1 MSWSGLPDT
10 VRTVECAVADF
21 TSVARGKVVARADFE
36 AMRGCKL
43 PSVVLGVTLTG
54 GEPDAVFGPLL
65 PEAYGDLHL
74 EPDLATA
81 VPVPSRADRVSVI
94 CEPTGL
100 APDARRFSPRA
111 ALRRVIGRLADAGL
125 RATVAPELE
134 FFLVERTADGGL
146 RPAGVPGRSGSR
158 EHALEIASLERT
170 SHFAPYFDALFD
182 ACAVQ
187 RIPVT
192 GHAHES
198 AAGQYEVN
206 FAPGE
211 PLAIADAV
219 WRFKRLARETAVRQG
234 FLATFMAKPFLDQPG
249 TGMHWHFSLQDRISG
264 HNVFSEPDGS
274 VSPRLAHF
282 VAGLQRD
289 ASAALALFAPYDHTF
304 DRMNRSDAS
313 PTTADWGGDDRGVAF
328 RIPPSSP
335 ANRRVENRLPGG
347 DANPYLTLA
356 ATLGLGLFGLER
368 AAEPLAVAPAL
379 PRSLGEALDTLD
391 TGVSLRSLL
400 GDPLV
405 DLYVA
410 LKRHERTER
419 QAHADPRH
427 GWDFVHLTEQA

>member
-54 GEPDAVFGPLL
+54 GESEAVFGPLL

-81 VPVPSRADRVSVI
+81 VPVPGRDDRVSVV

-100 APDARRFSPRA
+100 TPDARRFSPRA

-146 RPAGVPGRSGSR
+146 RPAGVPGSAGSR
-158 EHALEIASLERT
+158 EHALEIASLERV
-170 SHFAPYFDALFD
+170 SHFAAYFDALFA

-187 RIPVT
+187 GIPVT
-192 GHAHES
+192 GYAHES
-198 AAGQYEVN
+198 ACGQYEVN

-211 PLAIADAV
+211 PLAMADAV

-249 TGMHWHFSLQDRISG
+249 TGMHWHVSLQDRLGG
-264 HNVFSEPDGS
+264 HNIFSEADGS
-274 VSPRLAHF
+274 ASPRLAHF
-282 VAGLQRD
+282 IAGLQRD
-289 ASAALALFAPYDHTF
+289 AAAALALFAPYDHTF
-304 DRMNRSDAS
+304 DRMNRGDAS
-313 PTTADWGGDDRGVAF
+313 PTTADWGGDDRSVAF

-347 DANPYLTLA
+347 DANPYLTVA
-356 ATLGLGLFGLER
+356 ATLGLGLLGMER
-368 AAEPLAVAPAL
+368 TAEPRVEAPAL
-379 PRSLGEALDTLD
+379 PRSLGAALDALD
-391 TGVSLRSLL
+391 RSAALRDVL
-400 GDPLV
+400 GTALI
-405 DLYVA
+405 DLHVA
-410 LKRHERTER
+410 LKRHESTER
-419 QAHADPRH
+419 NALADPRH
-427 GWDFVHLTEQA
+427 GWDFLHLTEQA

>member
-54 GEPDAVFGPLL
+54 GESEAVFGPLL

-74 EPDLATA
+74 EPDLTTA
-81 VPVPSRADRVSVI
+81 VPVPGRSDRVSVV

-100 APDARRFSPRA
+100 TPDARRFSPRA

-146 RPAGVPGRSGSR
+146 RPAGVPGPSGSR
-158 EHALEIASLERT
+158 EHALEIASLERA
-170 SHFAPYFDALFD
+170 SHFSTYFDALLA

-192 GHAHES
+192 GYAHES
-198 AAGQYEVN
+198 ACGQYEVN

-211 PLAIADAV
+211 PLVMADAV

-249 TGMHWHFSLQDRISG
+249 TGMHWHVSLQDQLGG

-274 VSPRLAHF
+274 TSPRLAHF
-282 VAGLQRD
+282 IAGVQRD
-289 ASAALALFAPYDHTF
+289 AAAALALFAPHDHSF
-304 DRMNRSDAS
+304 DRLSHGDAS

-347 DANPYLTLA
+347 DASPYLTVA
-356 ATLGLGLFGLER
+356 ATLGLGLLGMER
-368 AAEPLAVAPAL
+368 AAAPLAEAPAL
-379 PRSLGEALDTLD
+379 PHSLGAALDALD
-391 TGVSLRSLL
+391 ASRLLRDLL
-400 GDPLV
+400 GDALV

-410 LKRHERTER
+410 LKRHESAGRNTI
-419 QAHADPRH
+419 ADPRH

>member
-10 VRTVECAVADF
+10 VRTVECAVADG

-43 PSVVLGVTLTG
+43 PSVVFGVTLTG
-54 GEPDAVFGPLL
+54 GEPEAVFGPLL

-81 VPVPSRADRVSVI
+81 VPVPGREDRVSVV

-100 APDARRFSPRA
+100 TPDARRFSPRA

-170 SHFAPYFDALFD
+170 AHFAAYFDALFA

-187 RIPVT
+187 RVPVT

-198 AAGQYEVN
+198 ACGQYEVN
-206 FAPGE
+206 FTPGE
-211 PLAIADAV
+211 PLAMADAV

-249 TGMHWHFSLQDRISG
+249 TGMHWHVSLQHTASG
-264 HNVFSEPDGS
+264 QNAFSQDDGS
-274 VSPRLAHF
+274 ASPRLAQF
-282 VAGLQRD
+282 VGGLQRD
-289 ASAALALFAPYDHTF
+289 AAAALALFAPYDHTF

-313 PTTADWGGDDRGVAF
+313 PIAASWGGDDRSVAF

-347 DANPYLTLA
+347 DASPYLTLA
-356 ATLGLGLFGLER
+356 ATLGLGLLGMER
-368 AAEPLAVAPAL
+368 AATPLAEAPAL
-379 PRSLGEALDTLD
+379 PRSLGAALDALD
-391 TGVSLRSLL
+391 ASPLRDLL
-400 GDPLV
+400 GDALV
-405 DLYVA
+405 DLQVA
-410 LKRHERTER
+410 LKRHESAER
-419 QAHADPRH
+419 NAVADPRRD
-427 GWDFVHLTEQA
+427 WDFRHLVEQA